1 MTTFEGWAATTAG
14 ESLTRFTW
22 EAAALGPEEVE
33 IAVSHCGIC
42 FSDLHLIDNAWSKSI
57 YPFVPG
63 HEIVGTVT
71 AAGSSVKSLTVGQRV
86 GVGWQRSACL
96 TCELCLDR
104 KDNLCPHQTATCVG
118 HHGGFARRVRTDGR
132 YAFPIPDG
140 LESAVAAP
148 LLCGG
153 ATVFSPLRRYRVD
166 ARSSVGV
173 IGIGGLGHM
182 AILMLRAFGAEI
194 TAFSSSPNKRQ
205 EALAMGA
212 HDFVP
217 STEPRELQKQ
227 RGRFDL
233 LLCTVHARL
242 DWIGYL
248 RALRPNGT
256 LCLVGSPPGIMQIPA
271 AALFDGQKS
280 ISASEIGDR
289 ATIGEMLQFSARH
302 KIAPLVEHMPLDE
315 VNTAVARVRRNEVR
329 YRMVLD
335 VAARGRA

>member
-1 MTTFEGWAATTAG
+1 
-14 ESLTRFTW
+14 
-22 EAAALGPEEVE
+22 
-33 IAVSHCGIC
+33 
-42 FSDLHLIDNAWSKSI
+42 
-57 YPFVPG
+57 
-63 HEIVGTVT
+63 VGR
-71 AAGSSVKSLTVGQRV
+71 RV

-118 HHGGFARRVRTDGR
+118 HHGGFAPRVRTDGR

-140 LESAVAAP
+140 LESSAAAP

-153 ATVFSPLRRYRVD
+153 ATVFSPMRRYGVN
-166 ARSSVGV
+166 ATSSVGV
-173 IGIGGLGHM
+173 IGIGGLGHI
-182 AILMLRAFGAEI
+182 AILMLRAFGAEV
-194 TAFSSSPNKRQ
+194 TAFSSSPGKRA

-212 HDFVP
+212 HDFAP
-217 STEPRELQKQ
+217 STEPRELQKHH
-227 RGRFDL
+227 GRVDL

-242 DWIGYL
+242 DWIGYM
-248 RALRPNGT
+248 RTLRPNGT
-256 LCLVGSPPGIMQIPA
+256 LCLVGSPPGVMQIAA

-302 KIAPLVEHMPLDE
+302 EIAPLVQRMPLDE
-315 VNTAVARVRRNEVR
+315 VNTAIARVRNNEAR

-335 VAARGRA
+335 VAAPARG